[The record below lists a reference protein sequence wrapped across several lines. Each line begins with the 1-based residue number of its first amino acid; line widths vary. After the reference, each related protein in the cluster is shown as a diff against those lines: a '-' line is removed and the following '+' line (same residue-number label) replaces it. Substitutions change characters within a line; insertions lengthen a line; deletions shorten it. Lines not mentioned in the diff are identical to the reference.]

1 MATKSTKTESKF
13 NNIILIPTDFSE
25 TCNNAISHGVRLALY
40 LNYKVCVLHV
50 INKETH
56 AVLKK
61 KKVGVDYV
69 EKRLKEYKNYYEK
82 KYDVKMD
89 TMAVE
94 GSIFTTINKAAADL
108 KANLMILGTHGKKG
122 LQHVFG
128 SYALRVVLESSVPV
142 IVVQKRS
149 FRDGYNDIIF
159 PISNDLEAR
168 QKVTWAKQM
177 ATLFNTR
184 NHLFIAKEKDSGL
197 KSRLEIITRQIT
209 SVFDKD
215 DIKYTIRYAERSG
228 DFARQVIS
236 YAVTIPSGLIMMM
249 TMPQADLP
257 EFSVSAW
264 DERLMFNEAQI
275 PVMCINPLRLGNFIY
290 EWTTWW

>member
-1 MATKSTKTESKF
+1 MAKQKATTEEKF

-25 TCNNAISHGVRLALY
+25 TCNNAISHGVKLALF
-40 LNYKVCVLHV
+40 LKYKVFVLHV
-50 INKETH
+50 INKETR
-56 AVLKK
+56 AALKK
-61 KKVGVDYV
+61 KNVGVDYV

-82 KYDVKMD
+82 KYGIQME
-89 TMAVE
+89 TGAVE
-94 GSIFTTINKAAADL
+94 GSIFTTINEVAANI
-108 KANLMILGTHGKKG
+108 KANLMVLGTHGKKG

-128 SYALRVVLESSVPV
+128 SFAVRIVLDSPIPV

-149 FRDGYNDIIF
+149 FREGYNDIVF

-177 ATLFNTR
+177 SKLFNTR
-184 NHLFIAKEKDSGL
+184 IHLFIAKESDSGL

-209 SVFDKD
+209 DVFDKEN
-215 DIKYTIRYAERSG
+215 IKYNIKYAEKSG
-228 DFARQVIS
+228 DFARQVLA
-236 YAVTIPSGLIMMM
+236 YAAILPSGLIMIM

-257 EFSVSAW
+257 EFSISAW